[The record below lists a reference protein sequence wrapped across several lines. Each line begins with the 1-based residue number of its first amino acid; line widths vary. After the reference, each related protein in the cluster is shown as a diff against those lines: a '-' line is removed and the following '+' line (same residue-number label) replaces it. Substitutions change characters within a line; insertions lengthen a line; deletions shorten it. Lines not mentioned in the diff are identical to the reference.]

1 MDNRDI
7 LIAFDGSESA
17 FKAVD
22 YVGIQFAGTPPI

>member
-1 MDNRDI
+1 MEERDV

-22 YVGIQFAGTPPI
+22 FVGAQFSG